1 MIVGIGTD
9 LIEIERVVNAC
20 KKGNFTKRIY
30 TVAERALFERDEK
43 KAATNFAA
51 KEALVKALGVGF
63 GAVKPCDVEVL
74 RDDAGK
80 PFINLYGEAGR
91 LFDAAEGSRIHV
103 SLTHSKKYASAYVV
117 LEA

>member
-1 MIVGIGTD
+1 MKICEYPLTV
-9 LIEIERVVNAC
+9 LRNSC
-20 KKGNFTKRIY
+20 KTYSRFM
-30 TVAERALFERDEK
+30 AL
-43 KAATNFAA
+43 TSVISVAA